1 MYRRVLITLAFVV
14 GAIAAG
20 SSLTSASAPTG
31 IALAQDT
38 ETPPVQPVEHLLLGE
53 RYSSDAWEIEV
64 QDAFVADSI
73 DRAAYVE
80 VRASVAFRNLGGA
93 PVPYEWAALT
103 GMRGFPKL
111 QIVDQEGVIYPIDAG
126 EAGNTLL
133 PGSNLVSMEP
143 YVPARWTIGFEV
155 NGPQSSALSIEALWD
170 GVVVAEWD
178 VYSEPRPVEGWSAP
192 PDAEVVDATTSRFD
206 WTDSVGISLLDHGT
220 LACGAVDAQAAF
232 SRFAACFALDNG
244 DIRDGLF
251 PDVRHPEPTAIAIWA
266 DGSSA
271 RHVSISGSI
280 VVGLEP
286 DAGYAVI
293 NARSLEQ
300 IVVPADVIVSG
311 FMDFTLPRDGRFS
324 DPSQPPAAVLFFPP
338 FGAPQW
344 WEVNG
349 NGEVQFTEPCAGV
362 VGGPPFQAVP

>member
-170 GVVVAEWD
+170 EVVVAEWD

-206 WTDSVGISLLDHGT
+206 WTDSVGISSST
-220 LACGAVDAQAAF
+220 TERWPVAQ
-232 SRFAACFALDNG
+232 SMLRQRF
-244 DIRDGLF
+244 RD
-251 PDVRHPEPTAIAIWA
+251 
-266 DGSSA
+266 
-271 RHVSISGSI
+271 
-280 VVGLEP
+280 
-286 DAGYAVI
+286 
-293 NARSLEQ
+293 
-300 IVVPADVIVSG
+300 
-311 FMDFTLPRDGRFS
+311 
-324 DPSQPPAAVLFFPP
+324 SQPGSPSTTATSETDCSPMSAIQSRLPSPSGQMDHRPAMSRSADPLWS
-338 FGAPQW
+338 GWSQ
-344 WEVNG
+344 
-349 NGEVQFTEPCAGV
+349 T
-362 VGGPPFQAVP
+362 QATP